1 MRFRGMWRRMAPLI
15 LGLVG
20 FPTFAALA
28 QSPIQLTPVITA
40 GLDKPLQAAVAGDGS
55 GRVFIVEQSGKI
67 RVWKGALQPLPFL
80 DISSRVLF
88 AGERGLLGL
97 AFHPQFASNRRLFV
111 DYTRQPDGATVV
123 SEFTAS
129 ADRSTGPAGSERV
142 LMVIPQPFENHNG
155 GMLAFGPGGG
165 LFVGMGDGGGAGDP
179 LELAQ
184 NPRTRLGKILRVEV
198 NGAQPYAIPANNPFA
213 RSGGRKEI
221 FALGFR
227 NPFRFSF
234 DRLTGALY
242 VGDVGQAEREE
253 IDIVGLGQNY
263 GWPRMEGE
271 LCYRPAT
278 DCFNPNLRL
287 PVATYGHENERCA
300 ITGGYV
306 YRGRAIPALYG
317 TYLFA
322 DFCSGEIFGLVGNQP
337 TVLLDT
343 DLSIASFA
351 ETVTG
356 ELFVVDLSG
365 GVYAVGPAPF

>member
-1 MRFRGMWRRMAPLI
+1 MRFGAMWRRMAPLFA
-15 LGLVG
+15 GLAG
-20 FPTFAALA
+20 FCSCAAMA
-28 QSPIQLTPVITA
+28 QSPIQLAPIITA

-55 GRVFIVEQSGKI
+55 GRLFIVEQGGRI
-67 RVWKGALQPLPFL
+67 LTWKGALQPLPFL

-88 AGERGLLGL
+88 SGERGLLGL

-123 SEFTAS
+123 SEFIAAPDKTTVPVS
-129 ADRSTGPAGSERV
+129 SERV
-142 LMVIPQPFENHNG
+142 LMVIPQPFANHNG

-179 LELAQ
+179 FELAQ
-184 NPRTRLGKILRVEV
+184 NPRTRLGKILRIDV
-198 NGAQPYAIPANNPFA
+198 NAAQPYAIPSTNPFA
-213 RSGGRKEI
+213 LGGGRKEV

-242 VGDVGQAEREE
+242 VGDVGQTEREE

-278 DCFNPNLRL
+278 DCFTPDLRL

-343 DLSIASFA
+343 DLSVASFA

-356 ELFVVDLSG
+356 ELFVVDLAG
-365 GVYAVGPAPF
+365 AVYVIGPAPA

>member
-1 MRFRGMWRRMAPLI
+1 
-15 LGLVG
+15 V
-20 FPTFAALA
+20 LA
-28 QSPIQLTPVITA
+28 
-40 GLDKPLQAAVAGDGS
+40 G
-55 GRVFIVEQSGKI
+55 
-67 RVWKGALQPLPFL
+67 
-80 DISSRVLF
+80 
-88 AGERGLLGL
+88 GERGLLGL
-97 AFHPQFASNRRLFV
+97 AFHPQFALNRRLFV

-129 ADRSTGPAGSERV
+129 PDRSAVLAGSERV

-155 GMLAFGPGGG
+155 GMLAFGPGGR
-165 LFVGMGDGGGAGDP
+165 LFIGMGDGGGAGDP

-184 NPRTRLGKILRVEV
+184 NPRTRLGKILRIDV
-198 NGAQPYAIPANNPFA
+198 NAAQPYAVPSDNPVA
-213 RSGGRKEI
+213 LGGGRREI
-221 FALGFR
+221 FAFGFR

-242 VGDVGQAEREE
+242 VGDVGQSEREE

-263 GWPRMEGE
+263 GWPRMEGDI
-271 LCYRPAT
+271 CFRPAT
-278 DCFNPNLRL
+278 DCFTANLRL
-287 PVATYGHENERCA
+287 PVATYDHANGRCS

-306 YRGRAIPALYG
+306 YRGSAIPALYG

-351 ETVTG
+351 ETVGG
-356 ELFVVDLSG
+356 ELYVVDIGG
-365 GVYAVGPAPF
+365 GVYALGPAPI

>member
-1 MRFRGMWRRMAPLI
+1 MRIGSVWRLMATAVAA
-15 LGLVG
+15 LVASH
-20 FPTFAALA
+20 PSVALA
-28 QSPIQLTPVITA
+28 QSPIQLTPLITA

-55 GRVFIVEQSGKI
+55 GRLFILEQGGKI
-67 RVWKGALQPLPFL
+67 RIWKGALQPVPFL
-80 DISSRVLF
+80 DISSRVF
-88 AGERGLLGL
+88 FGGERGLLGL
-97 AFHPQFASNRRLFV
+97 AFHPQFATNRRLFV

-123 SEFTAS
+123 SEFTA
-129 ADRSTGPAGSERV
+129 APDRSTVPAASERV
-142 LMVIPQPFENHNG
+142 LMVIPQPFANHNG
-155 GMLAFGPGGG
+155 GMLAFGPGGR
-165 LFVGMGDGGGAGDP
+165 LFVGMGDGGGEGDP

-184 NPRTRLGKILRVEV
+184 NPRTRLGKILRIDV
-198 NGAQPYAIPANNPFA
+198 NGAQPYAIPSNNPIPQGA
-213 RSGGRKEI
+213 GRREI

-234 DRLTGALY
+234 DRLTGTLY

-271 LCYRPAT
+271 LCFRPAT
-278 DCFNPNLRL
+278 DCFTPDLRL
-287 PVATYGHENERCA
+287 PVATYDHENERCA

-337 TVLLDT
+337 TLLLDT

-351 ETVTG
+351 ETLDG
-356 ELFVVDLSG
+356 ELFIVDLG
-365 GVYAVGPAPF
+365 GAVYTIGPAPA